1 MHVDERIM
9 MDDIAVGDELIY
21 RVREY
26 ASSERVRV
34 AEIDVRKKTP
44 RYVVEFLDGEK
55 AGTRENVPGSRL
67 RGRWTKVDQ

>member
-1 MHVDERIM
+1 MDEGIV

-26 ASSERVRV
+26 AASERVRV
-34 AEIDVRKKTP
+34 AEIDERKKTP

-55 AGTRENVPGSRL
+55 KGSQENVPGSRL
-67 RGRWTKVDQ
+67 RGR